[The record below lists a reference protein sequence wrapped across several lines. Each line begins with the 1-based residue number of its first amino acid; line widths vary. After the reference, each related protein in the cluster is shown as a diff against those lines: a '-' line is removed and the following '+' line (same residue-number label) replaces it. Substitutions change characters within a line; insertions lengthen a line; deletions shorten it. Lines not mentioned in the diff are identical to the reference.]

1 MRAHSVA
8 ATTGLLV
15 CLTACGSSNAP
26 SPSASASPGAT
37 AARET
42 QRPLYVG
49 PIGSLTRAELDVE
62 NGATTI
68 TVAGDDLGDNLY
80 HAEIAQP
87 GATLNVTQDTPGVV
101 RLRIGQ
107 PGSGTSHMRIT
118 VSSRIPWDLRIN
130 GGTQQTLL
138 DLRQVQVAAVRVSAG
153 AQELTLYL
161 PRPRGTV
168 PVVLTGGESD
178 LIIHVVNGA
187 ATQLEVS
194 AGARTIT
201 VDGHTD
207 TDAAQRTYT
216 SDVYAAATDR
226 YHIQSQAGAG
236 TIRLERY

>member
-15 CLTACGSSNAP
+15 CLAACGSSNAP
-26 SPSASASPGAT
+26 GPSASASPGAT
-37 AARET
+37 ARET
-42 QRPLYVG
+42 QRPQYVG

-68 TVAGDDLGDNLY
+68 TVAGDDLGDSLY

-87 GATLNVTQDTPGVV
+87 GATLNITQDTPGVV

-107 PGSGTSHMRIT
+107 PGSGTSHMRIS

-194 AGARTIT
+194 SGARTIT

-207 TDAAQRTYT
+207 TNAGQRTYT
-216 SDVYAAATDR
+216 SDAYAAATDR
-226 YHIQSQAGAG
+226 YRIQSQAGAG